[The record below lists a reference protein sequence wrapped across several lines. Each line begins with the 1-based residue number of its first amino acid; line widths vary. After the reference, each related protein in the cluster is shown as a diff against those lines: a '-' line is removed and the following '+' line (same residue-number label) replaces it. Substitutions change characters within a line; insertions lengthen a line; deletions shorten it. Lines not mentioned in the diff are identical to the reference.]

1 MSKRGLLMVLS
12 GPSGV
17 GKDAVRLDFLK
28 ECPTIHS
35 SVSATTRP
43 IRPGEIDGEDYFF
56 LTQEKFDDMVRA
68 DEFLEYTL
76 YNQKSYGTPR
86 QFVYDQLESGQ
97 DVLLKIDVKGAL
109 NVKRYFPDAVLVFLA
124 PPSMRELWRRIVG
137 RNSGTHEDRVN
148 RFHLAYSELDYAK
161 DYDYIVVND
170 WLSETV
176 SHLSSIYQAEK
187 MRQRFSGD
195 FCESLKKEN
204 IEDEIS
210 AIQ

>member
-1 MSKRGLLMVLS
+1 MVLS

-28 ECPTIHS
+28 QCPTIQS

-43 IRPGEIDGEDYFF
+43 IRPGEVDGEDYFF
-56 LTQEKFDDMVRA
+56 LTQDKFDEMVRA

-76 YNQKSYGTPR
+76 YNQKSYGTPQ
-86 QFVYDQLESGQ
+86 QFVYNQLESGQ

-109 NVKRYFPDAVLVFLA
+109 NVKRYFPDAMLVFLA
-124 PPSMRELWRRIVG
+124 PPSMKELWRRIVG

-170 WLSETV
+170 WLSDTV
-176 SHLSSIYQAEK
+176 SQLSSIYQAEK
-187 MRQRFSGD
+187 MRQRFSCD
-195 FCESLKKEN
+195 ICEDLKKEN
-204 IEDEIS
+204 IDDEIS
-210 AIQ
+210 AFQ

>member
-1 MSKRGLLMVLS
+1 MVLS

-28 ECPTIHS
+28 QCPTIQS

-43 IRPGEIDGEDYFF
+43 IRPGEVDGEDYFF
-56 LTQEKFDDMVRA
+56 LTQDKFDEMVRA

-76 YNQKSYGTPR
+76 YNQKSYGTPQ
-86 QFVYDQLESGQ
+86 QFVYNQLESGQ

-109 NVKRYFPDAVLVFLA
+109 NVKRYFPDAMLVFLA
-124 PPSMRELWRRIVG
+124 PPSMKELWRRIVG

-170 WLSETV
+170 WLSDTV
-176 SHLSSIYQAEK
+176 SQLSSIYQAEK
-187 MRQRFSGD
+187 MRQRFSRD
-195 FCESLKKEN
+195 ICEDLKKEN
-204 IEDEIS
+204 IDDEIS
-210 AIQ
+210 AFQ